1 MQEGIVGSP
10 AARVDRIVIFGR
22 PKLWYPLIAIIALLL
37 SLTVWAVFARAP
49 QTQPIVG
56 VITSA
61 TGTVT
66 IGSSLTGTVTAV
78 FVEVGESVTVGNNL
92 AEIENDDGRR
102 VRVQTTVS
110 GIVLESATR
119 EGAFVETGESLF
131 IVDDDQSELQA
142 LAFVPVSAVGSI
154 DVGQRALLSPD
165 STPKDRYGE
174 IEATVTFIGDVP
186 MSPGRFAQLTSR
198 TEALSS
204 VVDQG
209 VPVVEVRL
217 LLKPDP
223 LAPSGLL
230 WTLAPGPNFSLLA
243 GTPFSGEV
251 ITSETSPISLLFGMA
266 HSQSRFVAPS

>member
-22 PKLWYPLIAIIALLL
+22 PKLWYPLLAIIALLI
-37 SLTVWAVFARAP
+37 SLTVWAAFARAP
-49 QTQPIVG
+49 QGQPIVG

-61 TGTVT
+61 SGTVS
-66 IGSSLTGTVTAV
+66 IGSSLTGTVTAI
-78 FVEVGESVTVGNNL
+78 FVEVGESVSVGNNL
-92 AEIENDDGRR
+92 AEIEDDVGRQ

-110 GIVLESATR
+110 GVVLESATR
-119 EGAFVETGESLF
+119 VGAFVETGETLF

-142 LAFVPVSAVGSI
+142 LAFVPVSNVGSI
-154 DVGQRALLSPD
+154 DVGQRALLSPA

-174 IEATVTFIGDVP
+174 IEATVAFIGDVP
-186 MSPGRFAQLTSR
+186 MSPGRYAQLTSR
-198 TEALSS
+198 TEALPK

-217 LLKPDP
+217 ILTPDSQS
-223 LAPSGLL
+223 PSGLA
-230 WTLAPGPNFSLLA
+230 WTLAPGPDFSLLA

-251 ITSETSPISLLFGMA
+251 ILSENSPLSMLFGMA
-266 HSQSRFVAPS
+266 NPQAMFVAHP